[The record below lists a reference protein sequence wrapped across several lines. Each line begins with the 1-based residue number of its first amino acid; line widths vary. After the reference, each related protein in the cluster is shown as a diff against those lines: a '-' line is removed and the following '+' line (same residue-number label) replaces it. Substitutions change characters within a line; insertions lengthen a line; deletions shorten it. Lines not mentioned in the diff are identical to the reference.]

1 MSSLFEEIYKLK
13 LIQRR
18 GWILRDCC
26 KEVGRTESDAEHCFS
41 CMMLA
46 IEIMEREKLDLDQL
60 KVLKIIAVHELC
72 EIDAGDH
79 TPIDDITLEE
89 KYRLELEGVKRLA
102 KEHDLPWVLD
112 LWLEFEEA
120 KTPEAKF
127 AKQMDK
133 LDCIMQS
140 KVYSKLEGRSELY
153 QEFYEHGKN
162 KIGDYQKY
170 LDEIEI

>member
-13 LIQRR
+13 LILRK
-18 GWILRDCC
+18 GWVIRDCC
-26 KEVGRTESDAEHCFS
+26 KEAGRNESDAEHCFS

-46 IEIMEREKLDLDQL
+46 IEIMERERLDLDQL

-89 KYRLELEGVKRLA
+89 KYNLELEGVKRLS
-102 KEHDLPWVLD
+102 KEYNLPWVLD
-112 LWLEFEEA
+112 LWLEFEEN
-120 KTPEAKF
+120 KTPEAQF
-127 AKQMDK
+127 AKKMDK

-140 KVYSKLEGRSELY
+140 KVYAKMEGREELF
-153 QEFYEHGKN
+153 QEFYDFGKERV
-162 KIGDYQKY
+162 GEFSKY
-170 LDEIEI
+170 LDEIKF